1 MAKDV
6 RLSVRV
12 AQSGADA
19 IQRVVDEV
27 PGTDVSKVTREFL
40 MVAVTTPAVR
50 QAVVRQLKQRQG
62 IE

>member
-1 MAKDV
+1 
-6 RLSVRV
+6 VRV